1 MGPSPCSP
9 GGRRSWPRAARYD
22 AYFRFDESGL
32 HLGKQ
37 GEALE
42 LNLRNDRIRFLDE
55 HGAEVAYVSAG
66 RLYISDAEITNRL
79 RVSNYAWQKMQDGSL
94 ALTFDS

>member
-1 MGPSPCSP
+1 MC
-9 GGRRSWPRAARYD
+9 
-22 AYFRFDESGL
+22 
-32 HLGKQ
+32 
-37 GEALE
+37 
-42 LNLRNDRIRFLDE
+42 DRIRFLDE

>member
-1 MGPSPCSP
+1 MVGIIFPE
-9 GGRRSWPRAARYD
+9 D
-22 AYFRFDESGL
+22 L
-32 HLGKQ
+32 HDSLV
-37 GEALE
+37 A
-42 LNLRNDRIRFLDE
+42 RIRFLDE

>member
-1 MGPSPCSP
+1 MYK
-9 GGRRSWPRAARYD
+9 R
-22 AYFRFDESGL
+22 
-32 HLGKQ
+32 Q
-37 GEALE
+37 
-42 LNLRNDRIRFLDE
+42 RIRFLDE